1 MNFVIMYA
9 KAKGAAVKRVDVYQQ
24 VYKTKDGVVVST
36 RTQENMVSTNMV
48 TSTPSSSR
56 THQRMS
62 KLETSHEELR
72 EELAQSEAR
81 HQAQMAEI
89 MMSMRHMFDQLSQ
102 VMRDI
107 APSQVANTCYFAK
120 HYFLQCIVM

>member
-72 EELAQSEAR
+72 EELAKHREEVGQSEARHREELAQSEAR
-81 HQAQMAEI
+81 HQAQMAE
-89 MMSMRHMFDQLSQ
+89 MMTTMRHMFDNL
-102 VMRDI
+102 
-107 APSQVANTCYFAK
+107 AK
-120 HYFLQCIVM
+120 GCVI